1 MYNEEHERNLLISG
15 IGPGAAVVGGAV
27 VGGAVVG
34 GAVII
39 TRKKTRKI
47 TVAYVFAKSA
57 NVLGD
62 IRRFC
67 QK

>member
-27 VGGAVVG
+27 VGGAV
-34 GAVII
+34 II

-47 TVAYVFAKSA
+47 TVAYVFAKLA

>member
-27 VGGAVVG
+27 VGGAV
-34 GAVII
+34 II

-47 TVAYVFAKSA
+47 TVAYVFTKSA

>member
-15 IGPGAAVVGGAV
+15 IGPGAAV